1 MRGTILI
8 VDDSA
13 MMRKI
18 VLRAL
23 TLAGL
28 DFKKVLEAGNGNEA
42 LELLK
47 ANTVELIMCDINMPV
62 MSGLELLKE
71 MREQNLAA
79 GVPVVMVTTE
89 SSAEHV
95 REAVAVGAS
104 GYIRKPFTPDH
115 VKQKG
120 VGPAVLEPSRLKLSG
135 GAIGWPR

>member
-28 DFKKVLEAGNGNEA
+28 DFQKVLEAGDGSEA

-62 MSGLELLKE
+62 MNGLEFLKA

-115 VKQKG
+115 VKQK
-120 VGPAVLEPSRLKLSG
+120 VLALLP
-135 GAIGWPR
+135 

>member
-1 MRGTILI
+1 LI

-115 VKQKG
+115 VKQK
-120 VGPAVLEPSRLKLSG
+120 VLALLS
-135 GAIGWPR
+135 